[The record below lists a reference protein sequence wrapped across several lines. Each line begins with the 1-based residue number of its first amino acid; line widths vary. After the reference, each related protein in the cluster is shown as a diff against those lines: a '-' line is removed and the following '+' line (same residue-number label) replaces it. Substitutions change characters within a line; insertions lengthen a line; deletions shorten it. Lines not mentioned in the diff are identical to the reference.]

1 MVIATLDQPKL
12 SRFGGPCSHSHGNS
26 RAGLGHLTGVANGC
40 LDASPGPAWTDERR
54 SSCETARQREEM
66 RSASPSWGMERT
78 IPLARLGLLQTG
90 EAIEDAGPGKAIAG
104 HAFPPRVTVLSH
116 GVAPAPGGSREVV
129 WLPVRSLELAAAP
142 RVGATPHGIAWR
154 HPVDSAQR

>member
-1 MVIATLDQPKL
+1 MVIVTLDQPKL
-12 SRFGGPCSHSHGNS
+12 SRFGGPCSYSHGNS

-54 SSCETARQREEM
+54 SSFGTARQREEM

-90 EAIEDAGPGKAIAG
+90 EAIEAAVPGKAIAG
-104 HAFPPRVTVLSH
+104 HALPPRVTVLSH
-116 GVAPAPGGSREVV
+116 GAAPASGGSRKLC
-129 WLPVRSLELAAAP
+129 WLPIHSPELSVACRVESAPPGAAWT
-142 RVGATPHGIAWR
+142 G
-154 HPVDSAQR
+154 